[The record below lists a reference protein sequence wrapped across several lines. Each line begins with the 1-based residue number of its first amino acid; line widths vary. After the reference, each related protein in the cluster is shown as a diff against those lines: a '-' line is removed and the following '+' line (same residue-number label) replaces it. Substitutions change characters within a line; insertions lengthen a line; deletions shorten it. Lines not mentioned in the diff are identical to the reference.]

1 MNGFALAFRLARR
14 ELRSRLRGFRIFA
27 ACLVLGV
34 AAIAGVS
41 SLAQAMLTG
50 LAQEGR
56 TLLGGDVSV
65 SLVHRPAD
73 AAERAFLAA
82 QGRVSAT
89 TTMRAMAYAMRSGAK
104 GERQLIELKAID
116 AAYPLYGAAGLS
128 PARDLRTAL
137 ACRGNLCGAVA
148 EQTLLDR
155 LHLAPGGTVRIGSE
169 NFRISAVLAGEPDRI
184 SGGFSLG
191 PHVLIS
197 QAALART
204 GLVTLGSLIE
214 YHYRVALAQ
223 GAAIAP
229 FKREARAAFPDAG
242 WEIRDRDDAAPGLRR
257 FVEQVTMLLTLVG
270 LTALA
275 VGGVGAGQSVGAFL
289 DKKREE
295 IATLKALGAEGG
307 LVFAVYFLQVMAIA
321 LFAGAIGVALGAG
334 LPFLVEALYGA
345 SLPAPARFALY
356 PGPLALAALFGIFSA
371 AAFAIPPLAR
381 AREIAPA
388 SLFRDIVSRAQ
399 AHGRL
404 PYLAAASAA
413 ATVVM
418 ALALA
423 VAPSPIFAL
432 WFLAAVAGGLSI
444 LRAAAWALRFVLMRL
459 PRPRRPGLRLALA
472 NLTRP
477 GAATPGVVM
486 ALGLGLTLLAAVS
499 LLGRTISVQLQN
511 SLPGEAPSFFFIDI
525 QPDEVK
531 AFDKTIARFPAAAD
545 YKRTPMIRGRIAAL
559 KGVPAKDAKVDP
571 EARWA
576 LSGDRGITYA
586 SAMPKGTAVTAG
598 KWWAPDYRGPTLISF
613 DAELAGQMGL
623 KIGDSMTL
631 NVLGR
636 ELSGKIVNL
645 RKVDF
650 ANGRQNFILMLSPG
664 LIDRAP
670 HSFLATVRV
679 PAKDEEAVYR
689 AVTDAFPNVSTVRVK
704 EAIAAVNDLLQK
716 LAGGVRAASLIAIL
730 AGLLVLAGAIAAG
743 QRARLYDA
751 TMLKVLGATRARI
764 AGVYALEYGLIGI
777 LTGLLALGA
786 GTLAAFAVAK
796 EVFELPF
803 AFDAG
808 AALLTVFGGA
818 AATLSFG
825 LAGAWAALAAKPAA
839 LLRNP

>member
-14 ELRSRLRGFRIFA
+14 ELRGHLKGFRIFC

-34 AAIAGVS
+34 AAVAGVS

-56 TLLGGDVSV
+56 TLLGGDVSL

-73 AAERAFLAA
+73 RAERAFLAA
-82 QGRVSAT
+82 HGRVSST
-89 TTMRAMAYAMRSGAK
+89 TTMRAMAYALRRSAE
-104 GERQLIELKAID
+104 GERQLIELKAAD
-116 AAYPLYGAAGLS
+116 AAYPLYGATGLS
-128 PARDLRTAL
+128 PQRDLREAL
-137 ACRGNLCGAVA
+137 ACHGRLCGAVA

-155 LHLAPGGTVRIGSE
+155 LHLSPGESMRIGSQD
-169 NFRISAVLAGEPDRI
+169 FRVAAVLTDEPDRI

-197 QAALART
+197 QAALKRT
-204 GLVTLGSLIE
+204 GLITAGSLIN
-214 YHYRVALAQ
+214 YHYRVALVPQ
-223 GAAIAP
+223 QILAA
-229 FKREARAAFPDAG
+229 FKRDARAVFPGAG
-242 WEIRDRDDAAPGLRR
+242 WEIRDRSDAAPGLRR

-270 LTALA
+270 LTVLA
-275 VGGVGAGQSVGAFL
+275 VGGVGASHAVSAFL

-307 LVFAVYFLQVMAIA
+307 LIFTVYFLQVMAIA
-321 LFAGAIGVALGAG
+321 LAAVAAGATIGGA

-345 SLPAPARFALY
+345 SLPVPAKFAPY

-371 AAFAIPPLAR
+371 AAFAIPSLAR

-388 SLFRDIVSRAQ
+388 SLFRDIVAPVR
-399 AHGRL
+399 AHGRM
-404 PYLAAASAA
+404 PYIAAAGASAA
-413 ATVVM
+413 IVV

-432 WFLAAVAGGLSI
+432 WFLAAVAGGL
-444 LRAAAWALRFVLMRL
+444 LMLHAAAWLLRSVLMRL
-459 PRPRRPGLRLALA
+459 PRPRQPSLRLALA

-477 GAATPGVVM
+477 GAMTAGVVV
-486 ALGLGLTLLAAVS
+486 ALGLGLTLLATVS
-499 LLGRTISVQLQN
+499 LLGRTVSAQVRD

-525 QPDEVK
+525 QPDEAI
-531 AFDKTIARFPAAAD
+531 AFDKTIARFPAATD
-545 YKRTPMIRGRIAAL
+545 YRRTPMIRGRITAL
-559 KGVPAKDAKVDP
+559 KGVPARDARVDP
-571 EARWA
+571 DSRWA

-586 SAMPKGTAVTAG
+586 AAMPKGTIVTAG
-598 KWWAPDYRGPTLISF
+598 KWWAPDYRGATLISF

-623 KIGDSMTL
+623 KIGDTMTL

-636 ELSGKIVNL
+636 ELSGKIANL

-650 ANGRQNFILMLSPG
+650 ANGRQNFVLMLSPG
-664 LIDRAP
+664 IIDKAP
-670 HSFLATVRV
+670 HSFLATVRL
-679 PAKDEEAVYR
+679 PLKDEDKVYR
-689 AVTDAFPNVSTVRVK
+689 AVTDTFPNVSTVRVK
-704 EAIAAVNDLLQK
+704 EAIAQVNDLLEK
-716 LAGGVRAASLIAIL
+716 LAGGVRAASFVTIL

-751 TMLKVLGATRARI
+751 VMLKVLGATRARI
-764 AGVYALEYGLIGI
+764 VGLYALEYGSIGL

-786 GTLAAFAVAK
+786 GTLAAFLIAK
-796 EVFELPF
+796 NVFELPF
-803 AFDAG
+803 VFDAG
-808 AALLTVFGGA
+808 AAFLTVFGGGA
-818 AATLSFG
+818 AALVFG
-825 LAGAWAALAAKPAA
+825 LAAAWVALAAKPAA